1 MALDFFAGCVGG
13 CAGVLAGHPLD
24 TVKVRLQ
31 TQEAGK
37 KLYKGTYDCISTIVR
52 KEGFS
57 GLYKGIA
64 PPLVSLG
71 VINATVFGVHGMVS
85 RRFQNPDSL
94 QAHFAA
100 GCAAGFAQS
109 IIATPS
115 ERIKLLIQIQND
127 AAHTVYKNSRDAA
140 LSLVKQNGIGCL
152 SRGYLAT
159 VLRDCPAF
167 GIYFASYDWLARTM
181 SKDGKMESLTTPQLL
196 CAGGG
201 AGMLSWLF
209 NYPTDVVKTRFQACN
224 SYTSYW
230 DCIVKTYAENGWRS
244 FFVGLNST
252 LIRAFPSNAATFFV
266 VEWTYRILID
276 NKLFG
281 SSTGESQAT
290 NHMHNAKKQHVMM
303 GDLWHKNWFILPE
316 AGSTS
321 IDPMIHGCRFI

>member
-13 CAGVLAGHPLD
+13 AAGVFAGHPLD

-37 KLYKGTYDCISTIVR
+37 KLYKGTFHCWSTIV
-52 KEGFS
+52 KQEGVFK
-57 GLYKGIA
+57 GLYKGIT
-64 PPLVSLG
+64 PPLASLT

-85 RRFQNPDSL
+85 KKFENPDSI
-94 QAHFAA
+94 QAHFFA
-100 GCAAGFAQS
+100 GCAAGLAQS

-127 AAHTVYKNSRDAA
+127 AAHTRYKSPIHAA
-140 LSLVKQNGIGCL
+140 KSLIQREGYGCL
-152 SRGYLAT
+152 SRGFLAT

-167 GIYFASYDWLARTM
+167 GIYFASYDWMARKM

-196 CAGGG
+196 FAGGG

-209 NYPTDVVKTRFQACN
+209 NYPTDVIKTRFQTCN
-224 SYTSYW
+224 SYKSYW
-230 DCIVKTYAENGWRS
+230 DVILKTYAENGWRS

-252 LIRAFPSNAATFFV
+252 LLRAFPSNAATFFT
-266 VEWTYRILID
+266 VEWTYRLLID
-276 NKLFG
+276 NNILG
-281 SSTGESQAT
+281 SSTEGHS
-290 NHMHNAKKQHVMM
+290 HKHNSKKQHVMM
-303 GDLWHKNWFILPE
+303 PDLWHKNWFILPE